1 MREIV
6 IFGAV
11 GILATLTHYLSAIF
25 TIEAFGWDVMVAN
38 VFAYCMAVGVS
49 FFGHSV
55 LTFRAAM
62 SRGRFVKFITVSLS
76 ALAVSQGLL
85 WLLTSAA
92 IFGHRINMLAV
103 VCVVPVY
110 SYFLNKF
117 WVYKRPH

>member
-1 MREIV
+1 VREIV
-6 IFGAV
+6 VFGAV
-11 GILATLTHYLSAIF
+11 GILATLTHYFSAIF
-25 TIEAFGWDVMVAN
+25 AVEAFGWDVMLAN
-38 VFAYCMAVGVS
+38 VFAYCIAVGVS

-55 LTFRAAM
+55 LTFRATIN
-62 SRGRFVKFITVSLS
+62 RDRFVKFVTVSLS

-85 WLLTSAA
+85 WLLTSIA

-117 WVYKRPH
+117 WVYR